1 MGIAK
6 ERITI
11 LNDNPVQQG
20 KWVLYWM
27 QQSQRAHD
35 NPALEYAIHRANRLD
50 LPVLVV
56 FALTDSYPEAN
67 LRHYRFM
74 LEGLAETQ
82 ALLARRRIGMLVQK
96 GDPVTVLAQWM
107 GQSALLVCDV
117 GYTRHQRAWR
127 RAVSQ
132 SASCRTV
139 AVEGDVVVP
148 VAVVSP
154 KAEYAARTIRPKI
167 SRHLEQFLVPC
178 PRYRPKRASVDIKME
193 GLDLGSIDAVLAMTW
208 TSTGRFR
215 LFHRFSKAD
224 RQKPKNACDDSSPT
238 ACSIMKKTA
247 TSPRPTISPT

>member
-1 MGIAK
+1 M
-6 ERITI
+6 TI
-11 LNDNPVQQG
+11 RHWNTPSTG
-20 KWVLYWM
+20 
-27 QQSQRAHD
+27 
-35 NPALEYAIHRANRLD
+35 PTLD

-82 ALLARRRIGMLVQK
+82 APADQAPHRHGGAKRRSRHGARPL
-96 GDPVTVLAQWM
+96 QWM

-127 RAVSQ
+127 EAVSQ
-132 SASCRTV
+132 SPRAM

-178 PRYRPKRASVDIKME
+178 PRYRPKRASVDIGWKAWTFP
-193 GLDLGSIDAVLAMTW
+193 STRSWMTW
-208 TSTGRFR
+208 TSTRSVSAVSQFFKGGPGEAKKRLRRFIA
-215 LFHRFSKAD
+215 H
-224 RQKPKNACDDSSPT
+224 PCTYMTP
-238 ACSIMKKTA
+238 TA
-247 TSPRPTISPT
+247 TSPRPTTSPT